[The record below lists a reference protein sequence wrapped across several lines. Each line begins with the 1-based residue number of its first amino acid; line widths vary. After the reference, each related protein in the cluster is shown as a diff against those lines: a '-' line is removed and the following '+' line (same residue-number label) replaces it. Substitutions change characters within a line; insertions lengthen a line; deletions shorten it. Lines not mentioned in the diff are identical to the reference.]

1 MAALTP
7 IGPMV
12 RIRALRDAYGLTAEQ
27 VADRMAELGVP
38 VDRNTLYNIESGAK
52 KPSERVLD
60 AYARAL
66 GVKPL
71 DVWQGPL
78 RKPAPSRRPDK
89 GSTGP
94 PRVPDPIPTITGRT
108 GQNLIWRCYVERHAL
123 SANGRRKLA
132 GSARAGAPPET
143 ELFSPAEVADWLA
156 RRAAEIRRTAEPDAQ
171 RLNVLKDIRWS
182 VTRSVAAKGRSVYA
196 SVHVA
201 PGRVVDLCAEAVPAT
216 DPGP

>member
-1 MAALTP
+1 
-7 IGPMV
+7 MV

-66 GVKPL
+66 GVNPL

-78 RKPAPSRRPDK
+78 RKPAASGRPDK

-94 PRVPDPIPTITGRT
+94 PRVLDPIPTITAGAWP
-108 GQNLIWRCYVERHAL
+108 GQRLRWRCYVEQHAL
-123 SANGRRKLA
+123 SATPNARRKLA
-132 GSARAGAPPET
+132 GTARAAATPET
-143 ELFSPAEVADWLA
+143 ELFSPAQVADWLA
-156 RRAAEIRRTAEPDAQ
+156 RRATEIRRTAGRDAQ
-171 RLNVLKDIRWS
+171 RLNLLKDIRWS
-182 VTRSVAAKGRSVYA
+182 VTRSVAARGRSVYV

-201 PGRVVDLCAEAVPAT
+201 PGRVIDLCAEAVRAA
-216 DPGP
+216 DPRP